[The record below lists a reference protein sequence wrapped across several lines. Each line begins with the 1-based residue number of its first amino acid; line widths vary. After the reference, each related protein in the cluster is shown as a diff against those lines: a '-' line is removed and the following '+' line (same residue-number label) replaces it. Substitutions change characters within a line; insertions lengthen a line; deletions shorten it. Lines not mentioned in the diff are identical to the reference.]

1 MLSMIARHHRKR
13 SHRSR
18 AMATVMIMDIVMVVT
33 GKKGMQQR
41 MDTIVVSMAFRWI
54 FYVGKNLPFFPLSES
69 ISSSFVISI
78 IFIFF
83 RSIIVDE
90 MVYSAWN
97 KSTASSGSTSASSK
111 APTAAANLLAGKGN
125 GAGKSVGAEATTT
138 STGTKSNTTNEPM
151 ILGVPP
157 LIRFVHDE

>member
-1 MLSMIARHHRKR
+1 
-13 SHRSR
+13 
-18 AMATVMIMDIVMVVT
+18 MATVMIMDIVMVVT

-97 KSTASSGSTSASSK
+97 KSTASSGSISASSK
-111 APTAAANLLAGKGN
+111 APT